1 MQRHRIVFIAGILAV
16 LATILPLGAA
26 FIYARHRAIEA
37 ERAHLVEYSD
47 WTLRRA
53 ERNFDR
59 IRDVFRELQATRWQ
73 PCNEAHIARMRQLAV
88 DNQSIEEVGYFADGK
103 LACTSWGVVRQNV
116 GRGTPDT
123 WIEGGIEGGYGLYL
137 NVRPKVSG
145 GGVVIA
151 VDHGDYN
158 TLVNHE
164 RFVDVLTDT
173 PMTIGIATLDGRV
186 VAVNGDAPSAAV
198 AKAASADGFARIGPR
213 VFASVH
219 DGHFRAFAI
228 TDRAYIQRR
237 MERELWALIPL
248 GLLTS
253 ALLVALIVW
262 MSRRRLTPERELEV
276 AIRRRE
282 LHVLYQPIMEIA
294 TGLCVGAE
302 ALLRWQRADGTSVSP
317 EVFIPL
323 AEQHRLIEPLTDM
336 MIGCVVADLADML
349 RRERSVHVAINI
361 SATDMQSGRFLP
373 VLTNAL
379 AEAGVAP
386 RQVWLEATERGF
398 MDAAAARETLE
409 TARAQGHM
417 VAIDDF
423 GTGYSSLAQLAAL
436 PLDGLKIDKSFVD
449 AIGRDAATSVVVPH
463 VIEIAH
469 GLNLLIVAEG
479 VETREQEAYLRA
491 AGVQFA
497 QGWLYAK
504 ALPASEFLAFQ
515 EAANGQRVSPF
526 LTSLAG

>member
-1 MQRHRIVFIAGILAV
+1 MQRHRIVLIAGILAV
-16 LATILPLGAA
+16 FATILPLAA
-26 FIYARHRAIEA
+26 AVIYARHRAVEA

-59 IRDVFRELQATRWQ
+59 IRDVFRELQTTRWQ

-88 DNQSIEEVGYFADGK
+88 DNQSIEEVGYFAGGK

-123 WIEGGIEGGYGLYL
+123 WVEGGYGLYL
-137 NVRPKVSG
+137 NVRPKVSR

-186 VAVNGDAPSAAV
+186 VAFNGDAPSDAV
-198 AKAASADGFARIGPR
+198 AKAAAGDGFARIGTR

-228 TDRAYIQRR
+228 TDRAYIQQR
-237 MERELWALIPL
+237 MERELWALVPL
-248 GLLTS
+248 ALLTS

-262 MSRRRLTPERELEV
+262 TSRRRLTPERELEA

-282 LHVLYQPIMEIA
+282 LHVLYQPIMEIT

-302 ALLRWQRADGTSVSP
+302 ALLRWQRGDGTSVSP

-336 MIGCVVADLADML
+336 MIGCVIADLADML

-361 SATDMQSGRFLP
+361 SAADMQSGRFLP
-373 VLTNAL
+373 ILTSAL

-386 RQVWLEATERGF
+386 RQIWLEATERGF

-409 TARAQGHM
+409 KARAQGHL

-436 PLDGLKIDKSFVD
+436 PLDALKIDKSFVD
-449 AIGRDAATSVVVPH
+449 AIGREAATSVVVPH

-491 AGVQFA
+491 AGVGFA

-504 ALPASEFLAFQ
+504 ALPASEFLAFRA
-515 EAANGQRVSPF
+515 AANGQRVSPF